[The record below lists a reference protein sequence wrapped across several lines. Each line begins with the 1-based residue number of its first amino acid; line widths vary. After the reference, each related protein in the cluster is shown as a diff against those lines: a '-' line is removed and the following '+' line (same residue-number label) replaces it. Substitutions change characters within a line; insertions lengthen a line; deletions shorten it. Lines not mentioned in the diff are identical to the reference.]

1 MDGAAV
7 IPGKKSRK
15 ITDLN
20 EVDLLDRSSLH
31 SEFDIWKKITV
42 LEEKMFLSAKNLDF
56 EVAAS
61 MRDEI
66 ACLKEIVDG
75 LVR

>member
-1 MDGAAV
+1 MSPTYG
-7 IPGKKSRK
+7 
-15 ITDLN
+15 
-20 EVDLLDRSSLH
+20 
-31 SEFDIWKKITV
+31 KKITV

-61 MRDEI
+61 IRDEV

-75 LVR
+75 LA